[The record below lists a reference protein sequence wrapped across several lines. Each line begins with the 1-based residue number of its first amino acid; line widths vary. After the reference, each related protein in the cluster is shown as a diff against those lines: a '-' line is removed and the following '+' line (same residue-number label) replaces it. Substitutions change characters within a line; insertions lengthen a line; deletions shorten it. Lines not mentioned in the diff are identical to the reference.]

1 MVRSLYSIKNILIFC
16 RIIEAYLDKQKIDSH
31 LFLFLTDAKYYPSK
45 KQLHR
50 GEAFTGRLC
59 HPVKIK
65 RPVISGFFDT
75 DIRHAEASKT
85 FKKRNDDKSW
95 NTENQT
101 VSKRI
106 DRLNKT

>member
-1 MVRSLYSIKNILIFC
+1 M
-16 RIIEAYLDKQKIDSH
+16 
-31 LFLFLTDAKYYPSK
+31 FLFLTDAKYYPSK

-59 HPVKIK
+59 HTEKIK

-85 FKKRNDDKSW
+85 FKKRNDDISW

-101 VSKRI
+101 IFHSSRHQLLNCPDRI
-106 DRLNKT
+106 FRGQRQRGGM